1 MEILATDVAN
11 MKTDTKMEAE
21 ALRTKIGKEL
31 EALASR
37 VGKLETNNSLR
48 GVEEA
53 LARRVQE
60 IEKAMAAIKLS
71 PAHTTKDNATAIVG
85 GLHGCSS
92 AEGAKSWVQEALTKA
107 KVEGIIDIHAKGKGQ
122 DFNGLIFVK
131 FESPEKQDI
140 AIEAFKVVRTSFLP
154 SEAKSYMKKD
164 LPAKQRTMF
173 NFLLNLKKLL
183 VVWKFENVSFDDRT
197 GILTIA
203 GVDILQAEVDTF
215 DFKLNWLDQAWK
227 QWEDLTQDPKFLE
240 LIKIA
245 EDRLAKAK
253 VFANQKGKGKGPE

>member
-1 MEILATDVAN
+1 MN
-11 MKTDTKMEAE
+11 
-21 ALRTKIGKEL
+21 
-31 EALASR
+31 
-37 VGKLETNNSLR
+37 
-48 GVEEA
+48 
-53 LARRVQE
+53 
-60 IEKAMAAIKLS
+60 
-71 PAHTTKDNATAIVG
+71 
-85 GLHGCSS
+85 
-92 AEGAKSWVQEALTKA
+92 
-107 KVEGIIDIHAKGKGQ
+107 
-122 DFNGLIFVK
+122 
-131 FESPEKQDI
+131 
-140 AIEAFKVVRTSFLP
+140 
-154 SEAKSYMKKD
+154 KD